1 MSRATWLLSDA
12 ERDAARR
19 DGEIMRMREG
29 KLEGK
34 LVGMRE
40 GKQEKARDLLS
51 QLIGLRFPT
60 ASPEFVKAALKP
72 LSDSYETALMTAAAT
87 AGSLEE
93 FQKRVQA
100 LAPGC

>member
-1 MSRATWLLSDA
+1 MARATWLLSDA

-19 DGEIMRMREG
+19 EGKREG
-29 KLEGK
+29 KLAGK
-34 LVGMRE
+34 RAGKRE

-72 LSDSYETALMTAAAT
+72 LSDSYETALLTAIIT
-87 AGSLEE
+87 SDSLEE

-100 LAPGC
+100 LAGGR